1 MTLFSEFYLICCVNK
16 SMNFKNWLLSEDI
29 WQGNTATVFHR
40 TRSVKDVSG
49 ILTSDFKS
57 GAATGCYYGCGLYT
71 TFAIES
77 QFTNYMKMYGEALI
91 KFKVTGLDKYLIFQ
105 LSVAKQIHGKDYKI
119 SDQLKKLGVL
129 NKVNPNSLEY
139 YDKRQEKEKNSA
151 TLAKEFYE
159 SNDWIANSVK
169 GIIYYGSNDGY
180 CLVKYPTVQDGT
192 ITMWGYAV
200 AEADNQQKME
210 QLRSNIGWIKSV
222 CTLGTPIKTAYK
234 APDKMKKRFEFGDKS
249 EIENVKNIFLTSKN
263 LEKTAQKLELHIN
276 NFTYNYI
283 LDLVGKSKD
292 KDEMAEVIIKYK
304 KNLSY
309 NDVDSFLY
317 SAINKDKIAE
327 LIVKNKPD
335 ISYNNVGN
343 LIHHVK
349 EKDKIAEL
357 IIKYKKEIYDNVAQL
372 LQAATDKEKD
382 KIAELIIKKQPELS
396 NINVSQL
403 LVFTTNKEKI
413 AELLGTDNI
422 NKLSDKNISSLLDNA
437 TDRREQMAKII
448 IKYKSELSGSAIA
461 YLTSNLEDNTEI
473 LELIL
478 NNLRQSKNPVHDKAI
493 GWIFDRSKD
502 KDKVINDM
510 IKILQEKN
518 QEISTYSFEKF
529 IQHATD
535 KLKMAMTLIK
545 IKKQLSLEEAS
556 ILIRNAKDRN
566 EMVKLID
573 KPYSFLK
580 SLTSWDAFRYK
591 KLPEVQDMINQELK
605 RRKISRF
612 SSDFD

>member
-1 MTLFSEFYLICCVNK
+1 
-16 SMNFKNWLLSEDI
+16 MNFKEWLLNEEI
-29 WQGNTATVFHR
+29 FPNKTATVYHR
-40 TRSVKDVSG
+40 TKSIKDVSS
-49 ILTSDFKS
+49 ILTSDYKV
-57 GAATGCYYGCGLYT
+57 GTGCYYGCGLYT

-222 CTLGTPIKTAYK
+222 GTLGTPIKTAYK

-276 NFTYNYI
+276 NFTYNDI

-422 NKLSDKNISSLLDNA
+422 NKLSDKNISSLLGHATEKDEIAKLIIEKKPELSDNNVFNLLYYATNKDKIAELLGKDNINKLADDNVVNLLSNA
-437 TDRREQMAKII
+437 TNKEKI
-448 IKYKSELSGSAIA
+448 A
-461 YLTSNLEDNTEI
+461 EI
-473 LELIL
+473 LGSDNINKLTDESVRILLQFATDIDKMAQILGSNNINKLSDHYVEKLMYLANEKRKMAQIL
-478 NNLRQSKNPVHDKAI
+478 NKYHTKKTPEI
-493 GWIFDRSKD
+493 
-502 KDKVINDM
+502 
-510 IKILQEKN
+510 
-518 QEISTYSFEKF
+518 QEI
-529 IQHATD
+529 
-535 KLKMAMTLIK
+535 
-545 IKKQLSLEEAS
+545 
-556 ILIRNAKDRN
+556 
-566 EMVKLID
+566 ID
-573 KPYSFLK
+573 KYLH
-580 SLTSWDAFRYK
+580 
-591 KLPEVQDMINQELK
+591 EL
-605 RRKISRF
+605 
-612 SSDFD
+612 